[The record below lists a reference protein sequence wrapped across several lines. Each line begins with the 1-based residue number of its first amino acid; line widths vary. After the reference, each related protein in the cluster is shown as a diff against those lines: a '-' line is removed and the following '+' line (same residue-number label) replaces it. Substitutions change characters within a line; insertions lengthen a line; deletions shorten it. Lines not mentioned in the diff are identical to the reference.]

1 MIMEIDNSK
10 KNKVF
15 TTIILLCFSFIN
27 AFSQKT
33 DNTSTGNEFSLQ
45 SAIEY
50 ATKHNGNYLNAELDK
65 KIADYR
71 NKEVIGLGLPQISG
85 SFDIKDYV
93 ELPTS
98 LLPGQFFGAP
108 AGTFIP
114 VRFGTQWNAS
124 AGISVSQLIFSSDY
138 LVGLQAAKEF
148 KLLSEKSLTR
158 SKIETVVNVSKAY
171 YSVLVN
177 REKIKTLDA
186 NIERIRKIFDD
197 TKALNKAGFVE
208 KLDVDRLELTYNNL
222 LTEKEK
228 VDRLIGLSETL
239 LKFQMG
245 YPIQD
250 PITLSDG
257 LKAEQIQDISSGESK
272 PNYSSRPEFML
283 LESQQKINEL
293 DLKRYKLQHLPSLFA
308 YGAYQ
313 RNAQRTKFDLFDT
326 EQEWFP
332 IGLIGATLNVPIF
345 NGGQKYYRIQQAK
358 INLLKTS
365 NTMNMLKSAIDME
378 TTAAG
383 VAYKNA
389 FVSLQTQQKN
399 KELAKSIFDTSKKKY
414 EAGVGSSI
422 ELLNAE
428 TSLKEAETNYLS
440 AVYDL
445 IIAKIDLDKAQGNL
459 K

>member
-1 MIMEIDNSK
+1 MMK
-10 KNKVF
+10 KLKKL
-15 TTIILLCFSFIN
+15 ILINGFLIALGNASFMS
-27 AFSQKT
+27 AQSSEK
-33 DNTSTGNEFSLQ
+33 SAGNEFSLQ
-45 SAIEY
+45 TAIEY

-65 KIADYR
+65 QLAEYKNR
-71 NKEVIGLGLPQISG
+71 EVIGIGLPQISG

-124 AGISVSQLIFSSDY
+124 AGITISQILFSSDY
-138 LVGLQAAKEF
+138 FVGLQAAKEF
-148 KLLSEKSLTR
+148 KLLSEKSLNRT
-158 SKIETVVNVSKAY
+158 KIDISVNVSKAY

-177 REKIKTLDA
+177 REKIKTLNA
-186 NIERIRKIFDD
+186 NIERIKKIFDD

-228 VDRLIGLSETL
+228 IERLIGLSETL

-245 YPIQD
+245 YPIQE
-250 PITLSDG
+250 PITLTDG
-257 LKAEQIQDISSGESK
+257 LKAEQFQDLNLGESK

-293 DLKRYKLQHLPSLFA
+293 DLKRYRLQYLPSLFA
-308 YGAYQ
+308 YGSYQ
-313 RNAQRTKFDLFDT
+313 RNAQRTKFDLFDG
-326 EQEWFP
+326 EKEWFP
-332 IGLIGATLNVPIF
+332 IGVIGATLNVPIF

-358 INLLKTS
+358 INLLKTT
-365 NTMNMLKSAIDME
+365 NNMNLLKSAIDLE
-378 TTAAG
+378 TSAAG

-422 ELLNAE
+422 ELITAE

-445 IIAKIDLDKAQGNL
+445 IIAKIDLDKAQGNV